1 MKKLTIYD
9 PDDPIEVAVK
19 TNLKKRQTV
28 NSFSELCRLCG
39 VTFSQGGKQ
48 RRNAEAKI
56 SQYIDY
62 AVIGEEGQHR
72 KSYVINEIYEI
83 PHVHSRRNSGKYR
96 DRLIRALYYDLM
108 NADNLDTDGLL
119 ITDYD
124 ELAERLGFVNR
135 YYWLLSDY
143 RYKSRKLPPAF
154 DKVVSPIHPLVIS
167 EFLMTCKSRYKSIIM
182 SMLNDFLSK
191 GMIES
196 KQEKIELFFLD
207 NSRRWAEDWE
217 YEIISRLHSVY
228 FPSGQAQYMM
238 KESER
243 RRRYSAFIR
252 DIDNDREAHYNELD
266 EVDFKHVKYYKEKLV
281 IVFDKDKMRTAAIR
295 NEISLIDEGLRA
307 SEKEE
312 VSALFNE
319 SMRQLF
325 ARRYPQKIAAEKD
338 LVEYRN
344 KGLAFGEVSDN
355 TPLQPILA
363 DYTNAMNTLLL
374 FTVSTS
380 GAIVLNSAIG
390 TH

>member
-1 MKKLTIYD
+1 MRNPSIYD

-19 TNLKKRQTV
+19 TNLKKKQTV
-28 NSFSELCRLCG
+28 SSFAELCRLCNVSLG
-39 VTFSQGGKQ
+39 HGGKQ

-62 AVIGEEGQHR
+62 AVVGEEGQRR
-72 KSYVINEIYEI
+72 KSYVINEIFEI

-96 DRLIRALYYDLM
+96 DRLMRALYYDLM

-119 ITDYD
+119 VTDYD
-124 ELAERLGFVNR
+124 DLAVRLGFVNR
-135 YYWLLSDY
+135 HYRLLSDY

-154 DKVVSPIHPLVIS
+154 DKEVSPIHPLLIS
-167 EFLMTCKSRYKSIIM
+167 EFLMTCKSRYKAIIM
-182 SMLNDFLSK
+182 SMLDDFLSK
-191 GMIES
+191 GMMES
-196 KQEKIELFFLD
+196 KQEKIELVFLD

-217 YEIISRLHSVY
+217 VEIISRLHSEY
-228 FPSGQAQYMM
+228 FPSGQAQFMM

-252 DIDNDREAHYNELD
+252 DIDNEREDHYNKLD
-266 EVDFKHVKYYKEKLV
+266 EVDFKYVKYYQTKLL
-281 IVFDKDKMRTAAIR
+281 IVFDKAKMRTAAIR
-295 NEISLIDEGLRA
+295 NEISLIDEGLRK

-312 VSALFNE
+312 VSALFHE

-325 ARRYPQKIAAEKD
+325 ARRYSQKLEVEKG

-344 KGLAFGEVSDN
+344 KGLAFGEVADN

-363 DYTNAMNTLLL
+363 DYTNAMDILL
-374 FTVSTS
+374 FLTVSIS
-380 GAIVLNSAIG
+380 GAIALNSTMG
-390 TH
+390 TY